1 MLKNVPNLYR
11 AAKHVDRS
19 QTLAG
24 QSLEPILALKNV
36 EVPLG
41 GELVSKLYLLKLS
54 RSMDFRNSGSI

>member
-36 EVPLG
+36 EVPLTPVRVKDIS
-41 GELVSKLYLLKLS
+41 ETHA
-54 RSMDFRNSGSI
+54 

>member
-11 AAKHVDRS
+11 AAKHVDRI

-41 GELVSKLYLLKLS
+41 WSLLHRVLI
-54 RSMDFRNSGSI
+54 GSQHEFFTVQI

>member
-41 GELVSKLYLLKLS
+41 RIHEFSLTRKLAQEL
-54 RSMDFRNSGSI
+54 

>member
-24 QSLEPILALKNV
+24 QSLEPILVLKNV
-36 EVPLG
+36 EVPLTVKQPIS
-41 GELVSKLYLLKLS
+41 LTII
-54 RSMDFRNSGSI
+54 SISDPICVDL

>member
-36 EVPLG
+36 EVPLSDTG
-41 GELVSKLYLLKLS
+41 DAMFINQNS
-54 RSMDFRNSGSI
+54 RR

>member
-36 EVPLG
+36 EVPLTTDDEYG
-41 GELVSKLYLLKLS
+41 
-54 RSMDFRNSGSI
+54 